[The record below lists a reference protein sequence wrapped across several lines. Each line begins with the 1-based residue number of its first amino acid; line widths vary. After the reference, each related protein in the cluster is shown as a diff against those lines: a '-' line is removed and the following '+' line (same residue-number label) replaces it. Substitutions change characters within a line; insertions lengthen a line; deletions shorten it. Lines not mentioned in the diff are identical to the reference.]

1 MKGVYAVF
9 FEIDKKNVDIG
20 ALGSVKFDS
29 GTYVYIGSAMN
40 GVEERVK
47 RHYSED
53 KNNHWHID
61 YFSQEASPVYSL
73 AFQKDSDFE
82 CELAQTV
89 AEENSPVPNFGA
101 SDCNCES
108 HLFRVGDKG
117 ILNAEL

>member
-20 ALGSVKFDS
+20 ALGSLKFDS

-40 GVEERVK
+40 GVEERVN

-53 KNNHWHID
+53 KKNHWHID
-61 YFSQEASPVYSL
+61 YFSQKASPVYSL
-73 AFQKDSDFE
+73 AFQKESDFE
-82 CELAQTV
+82 CKLAQTI

-117 ILNAEL
+117 TF